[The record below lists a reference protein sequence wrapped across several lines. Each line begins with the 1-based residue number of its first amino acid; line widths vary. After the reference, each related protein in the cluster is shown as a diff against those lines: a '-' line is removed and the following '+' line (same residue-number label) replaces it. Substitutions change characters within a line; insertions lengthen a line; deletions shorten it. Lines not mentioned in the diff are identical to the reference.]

1 MAHSIKN
8 SYWLRSGFF
17 TILERL
23 GVQVF
28 GFGAVFFLFRAL
40 SIADFESWVL
50 YLAIINILEV
60 GRAGLIQNALIKFLS
75 ADEQQAAGA
84 NQARINTASLT
95 LNGIITAGIVVVLLL
110 LSEPAGWLFGSAEL
124 PTMLRIYCLTTVL
137 LTPFFQSNFTQQAHL
152 QFSGITWSNMMKQ
165 GSLFAFIA
173 VLYLSAAEVTLLRL
187 VWWQVI
193 GAVLA
198 SGVSVYFGKR
208 FLTFNRQIDL
218 PTVRE
223 LFHYGKFVFGTNL
236 STMLYK
242 SIDKMMLGAL
252 PAAGAGAVAIYEA
265 AIKVTNLVEVPTFSM
280 ASMLFPQSARSA
292 TDKGA
297 LKQLYEKA
305 VGSILAILV
314 PGIILVELFAE
325 PIITFIAS
333 EKYLAAAPLLRW
345 TILYGLFIP
354 FAIQFGTVLDS
365 MGKPKVN
372 FRITLLSMV
381 LNVVFNF
388 IFINAFGIAG
398 AAYGT
403 LLTYGVTFVIMQR
416 LLYRELDIR
425 FYEAFRHIPQFYQ
438 KALQLIG
445 ARFTKNNK
453 NTPIQT
459 PEPPTV
465 HSPKT
470 PKKPTELE
478 SMPPI

>member
-1 MAHSIKN
+1 MARTIKD

-17 TILERL
+17 TILEKL

-40 SIADFESWVL
+40 SIPDFESWVL

-60 GRAGLIQNALIKFLS
+60 GRAGLVQNALIKFLS
-75 ADEQQAAGA
+75 DDEQLAGGA
-84 NQARINTASLT
+84 DQRKINTASLV
-95 LNGIITAGIVVVLLL
+95 LNGLVTLGIVGVLLL
-110 LSEPAGWLFGSAEL
+110 LSEPAGRLFNSAAL
-124 PTMLRIYCLTTVL
+124 PLMLRIYCVTTVL

-165 GSLFAFIA
+165 GSLFVFIA
-173 VLYLSAAEVTLLRL
+173 VLYFSDRDITLLLL
-187 VWWQVI
+187 VSWQVI
-193 GAVLA
+193 GAALA
-198 SGVSVYFGKR
+198 SAVSLYFGRR
-208 FLTFNRQIDL
+208 FLHFDRRLDWGY
-218 PTVRE
+218 VRA

-292 TDKGA
+292 TNKAA
-297 LKQLYEKA
+297 LKDLYEKA

-314 PGIILVELFAE
+314 PGILLVELFAE

-333 EKYLAAAPLLRW
+333 EKYLPAAPLLRW

-372 FRITLLSMV
+372 FRITLLSML

-388 IFINAFGIAG
+388 IFINAFGVAG

-403 LLTYGVTFVIMQR
+403 LLTYAVTFVIMQR
-416 LLYRELDIR
+416 LLYHELDVR
-425 FYEAFRHIPQFYQ
+425 FYEAFRHIPRFYRR
-438 KALQLIG
+438 ALSMIG
-445 ARFTKNNK
+445 NRLTRKPADV
-453 NTPIQT
+453 PI
-459 PEPPTV
+459 
-465 HSPKT
+465 
-470 PKKPTELE
+470 
-478 SMPPI
+478 

>member
-1 MAHSIKN
+1 MAHIIKN

-17 TILERL
+17 TILEKL

-40 SIADFESWVL
+40 SIPDFESWVL
-50 YLAIINILEV
+50 YLAIVNILEV
-60 GRAGLIQNALIKFLS
+60 GRAGLVQNALIKFLS
-75 ADEQQAAGA
+75 DDEQRAGGQH
-84 NQARINTASLT
+84 QARINTASLT
-95 LNGIITAGIVVVLLL
+95 LNVLVTLAIVAVLLL
-110 LSEPAGWLFGSAEL
+110 LSKPAGWLFGSAEL
-124 PTMLRIYCLTTVL
+124 PVMLRIYCLTTLL

-152 QFSGITWSNMMKQ
+152 QFSGITWSHMTKQ
-165 GSLFAFIA
+165 GSLFVFIA
-173 VLYLSAAEVTLLRL
+173 VLYFAPTGVTLLKL

-198 SGVSVYFGKR
+198 SGVSVYFGRR
-208 FLTFNRQIDL
+208 FLRFERGIHW
-218 PTVRE
+218 PTVRS

-252 PAAGAGAVAIYEA
+252 PAAGTGAVAIYEA

-292 TDKGA
+292 DNKAA

-305 VGSILAILV
+305 VGSILAVLV
-314 PGIILVELFAE
+314 PGILLVELFAE
-325 PIITFIAS
+325 PIITLIAS
-333 EKYLAAAPLLRW
+333 EKYLPAAPLLRW

-372 FRITLLSMV
+372 FKITLLSML
-381 LNVVFNF
+381 LNVLFNF
-388 IFINAFGIAG
+388 IFINGFGVAG

-403 LLTYGVTFVIMQR
+403 LLTYAVTFIIMQR
-416 LLYRELDIR
+416 LLYRELDVR
-425 FYEAFRHIPQFYQ
+425 FYEAFRHIPRFYR
-438 KALQLIG
+438 KAFEMIG
-445 ARFTKNNK
+445 ARLL
-453 NTPIQT
+453 
-459 PEPPTV
+459 
-465 HSPKT
+465 
-470 PKKPTELE
+470 KPADATT
-478 SMPPI
+478 